1 MTEKK
6 TFEERLE
13 LVKSMIDKIEKG
25 DLSLEESVTQF
36 EEGMKILNELDQE
49 MDQIQR
55 RITLLQEQGDGNR
68 TEIPLEEKI

>member
-55 RITLLQEQGDGNR
+55 RITLLQEQGDDNR

>member
-68 TEIPLEEKI
+68 NEIPLEEKI

>member
-36 EEGMKILNELDQE
+36 EKGMKILNELDQE
-49 MDQIQR
+49 MDQLQR

>member
-36 EEGMKILNELDQE
+36 EKGMKILNELDQE

-68 TEIPLEEKI
+68 NEIPLEEKI